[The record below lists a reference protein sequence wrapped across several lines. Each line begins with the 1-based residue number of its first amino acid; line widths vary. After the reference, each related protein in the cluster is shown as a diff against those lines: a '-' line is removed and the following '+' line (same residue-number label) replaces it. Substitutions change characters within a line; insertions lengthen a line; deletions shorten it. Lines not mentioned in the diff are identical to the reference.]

1 MQKFRIFCSAL
12 LCLSFGLATA
22 QPANYAFDPNRI
34 YLDSKEGHGGT
45 AAWAMKKAGDVSL
58 PAEQLSMPG
67 QTTTD
72 WMPAIVPGT
81 VLNSLV
87 FNKVYPEPYYGVNN
101 KLDSNLIPDLS
112 KAGRDFYT
120 YWFRTEFTL
129 PESYADKR
137 VWMQLDGIN
146 YRAEVW
152 LNGNLL
158 RWTACSRMSGS
169 TLRISRSWASPM
181 HWP

>member
-1 MQKFRIFCSAL
+1 
-12 LCLSFGLATA
+12 
-22 QPANYAFDPNRI
+22 
-34 YLDSKEGHGGT
+34 
-45 AAWAMKKAGDVSL
+45 MKKQATYRFPPNSFRC
-58 PAEQLSMPG
+58 PAKQRRTGCRRPSR
-67 QTTTD
+67 
-72 WMPAIVPGT
+72 T

-158 RWTACSRMSGS
+158 ATMDGMFKDE
-169 TLRISRSWASPM
+169 RIDITDFAQLGKPNALAVKVYPVDMPGTTRQNSWEPAVPERRGRNIGLNTTM
-181 HWP
+181 LERVG